1 MKTLYFE
8 CKMGAAGDMLMAA
21 LYEICDQKELFL
33 QTMNQAF
40 SEYGIQISAEESKKC
55 GISGTHMHV
64 MINGEE
70 EGVHVH
76 EHVHTHTHDH
86 TEAEHVHTNEHE
98 AAEHHHDESSH
109 AHTHHSYQSVL
120 AQIEHLQLP
129 AQVKADAAAIY
140 RLIGEA
146 ESAVHNTTLEQII
159 FIEHHQQRLAG
170 RIIFYLPPMCR
181 QPMQSRLVGHKYPI
195 ASAIGIGQYA
205 RRHKRKLHP
214 EQGICHI
221 HPDHRIAL
229 SAKSD
234 GKTLRP
240 EQSPVVGIVLAN
252 FQFLPVCPES

>member
-1 MKTLYFE
+1 MFVGLLLPQNVELLHHRFGNGILHEKAYQLYPARRQRMIL
-8 CKMGAAGDMLMAA
+8 CHRINAGFYFCPVCRSYLPHD
-21 LYEICDQKELFL
+21 IR
-33 QTMNQAF
+33 
-40 SEYGIQISAEESKKC
+40 QITTGC
-55 GISGTHMHV
+55 R
-64 MINGEE
+64 
-70 EGVHVH
+70 
-76 EHVHTHTHDH
+76 
-86 TEAEHVHTNEHE
+86 
-98 AAEHHHDESSH
+98 SH
-109 AHTHHSYQSVL
+109 QSVL
-120 AQIEHLQLP
+120 LGRKPCYQ
-129 AQVKADAAAIY
+129 
-140 RLIGEA
+140 
-146 ESAVHNTTLEQII
+146 AVDPVVRRDVFGQII

>member
-146 ESAVHNTTLEQII
+146 ESAVHNTTLEQIHFHEVGTLDALADVCG
-159 FIEHHQQRLAG
+159 FIENHGENFKVCGYWKVYADTDEAKKIFEEYSECSREFCRHWRAGGFIGELAAA
-170 RIIFYLPPMCR
+170 
-181 QPMQSRLVGHKYPI
+181 V
-195 ASAIGIGQYA
+195 
-205 RRHKRKLHP
+205 
-214 EQGICHI
+214 
-221 HPDHRIAL
+221 
-229 SAKSD
+229 
-234 GKTLRP
+234 
-240 EQSPVVGIVLAN
+240 
-252 FQFLPVCPES
+252 

>member
-86 TEAEHVHTNEHE
+86 TEAEHVHTT
-98 AAEHHHDESSH
+98 A
-109 AHTHHSYQSVL
+109 L
-120 AQIEHLQLP
+120 
-129 AQVKADAAAIY
+129 
-140 RLIGEA
+140 
-146 ESAVHNTTLEQII
+146 
-159 FIEHHQQRLAG
+159 F
-170 RIIFYLPPMCR
+170 
-181 QPMQSRLVGHKYPI
+181 PI
-195 ASAIGIGQYA
+195 
-205 RRHKRKLHP
+205 
-214 EQGICHI
+214 
-221 HPDHRIAL
+221 
-229 SAKSD
+229 
-234 GKTLRP
+234 
-240 EQSPVVGIVLAN
+240 V
-252 FQFLPVCPES
+252 F